1 MHLHTHDHDDL
12 QAAVHGRAA
21 AAVLQRAGAR
31 GEAGLRP
38 RVPRRAPAGLPRRAQ
53 AAVQT
58 GRPPH
63 LRYSILTSS
72 TSRQCRHQSF
82 SGAEGNSGLQLCS

>member
-1 MHLHTHDHDDL
+1 MHLNNHNHDDM
-12 QAAVHGRAA
+12 QAAVHGCAA

-38 RVPRRAPAGLPRRAQ
+38 RVPRRAQAGLPRRAQ

-58 GRPPH
+58 GRPPS
-63 LRYSILTSS
+63 LRQQSLDLLYQLTPIL
-72 TSRQCRHQSF
+72 RCRR
-82 SGAEGNSGLQLCS
+82 

>member
-1 MHLHTHDHDDL
+1 MHLNTHNHDDV
-12 QAAVHGRAA
+12 QAAVHGCAA

-38 RVPRRAPAGLPRRAQ
+38 RVPRRAQAGLPRRAQ

-58 GRPPH
+58 GRAPH

-72 TSRQCRHQSF
+72 TSRHQSF
-82 SGAEGNSGLQLCS
+82 LGAEGDSGLQLCS

>member
-1 MHLHTHDHDDL
+1 MHLNTHNHDDV
-12 QAAVHGRAA
+12 QAAVHGCAA

-38 RVPRRAPAGLPRRAQ
+38 RVPRRAEAGLPRRAQ

-58 GRPPH
+58 GRAPH

-72 TSRQCRHQSF
+72 TSRHQSF
-82 SGAEGNSGLQLCS
+82 LGAEGNSGLQLCS